1 MKRLVLA
8 ALTAAISMG
17 AVAPAMA
24 WGYNHCVAATN
35 LGASSGTAIKHCA
48 PFLAANGEISFGSH
62 KGETWS
68 EAFPGTEN
76 LGSRV
81 TYVDRHAKTLSNYAT
96 GRTMKDYTYTWKIDD
111 GHDALKTKQI
121 AGKDWAGYI
130 NKHDLTIPKLKDS

>member
-35 LGASSGTAIKHCA
+35 MGASSGTAIKHCA
-48 PFLAANGEISFGSH
+48 PFLAADGEISFGSH

-81 TYVDRHAKTLSNYAT
+81 KYVDKHAKTLSNYAT
-96 GRTMKDYTYTWKIDD
+96 GRTTKTTHTHGRLMMVMML
-111 GHDALKTKQI
+111 LKPSKSLVKTGQ
-121 AGKDWAGYI
+121 A
-130 NKHDLTIPKLKDS
+130 TSPSMTLKVSQN

>member
-24 WGYNHCVAATN
+24 WGYNHCVTATN

-48 PFLAANGEISFGSH
+48 PFLAKDGEISYGKH
-62 KGETWS
+62 KGETWG

-81 TYVDRHAKTLSNYAT
+81 KYVDQHEKTLSNYAT

-111 GHDALKTKQI
+111 SHDALKTKQI

-130 NKHDLTIPKLKDS
+130 TKHNLKIPELRKS